1 MNRIVKIKHGFE
13 NNYYKVSQI
22 LDNGSIKS
30 YCIENGEFGFKLFL
44 AQSKSCIGFKS
55 SFKFPEL
62 DEQEIRDN

>member
-1 MNRIVKIKHGFE
+1 MNKIVKIKHGFE

-44 AQSKSCIGFKS
+44 AQSPKS
-55 SFKFPEL
+55 SFEFPKVT
-62 DEQEIRDN
+62 EQEIRDN